1 MQTRLLLQLTRKVR
15 LGESLRLP
23 AGEGGGHVPK
33 DRGHDDP
40 GVPGSGRWPR
50 ACLWPARARG
60 ASCAAKPSGLGAPLG
75 SDRAFSPWG
84 FSLRAG
90 EQRADGETER
100 CVWKEPPE
108 ARGKEAG
115 LFQAGAACAREFPA
129 L

>member
-1 MQTRLLLQLTRKVR
+1 MASRV
-15 LGESLRLP
+15 SLARP
-23 AGEGGGHVPK
+23 
-33 DRGHDDP
+33 R
-40 GVPGSGRWPR
+40 SGRFLRSEALRPWS
-50 ACLWPARARG
+50 AARIWSSFFAVG
-60 ASCAAKPSGLGAPLG
+60 
-75 SDRAFSPWG
+75 F

-115 LFQAGAACAREFPA
+115 LFQAGAAYAREFPA